1 LALQTVCWS
10 TAGSQIFGVHHT
22 AAGLPRWCIL
32 GCSAISLD
40 SIHWMSVAVTPHT
53 HTFNNQ
59 DHLRTLSRV
68 LLAGAKSPSVKNPL
82 LRADGVAQ
90 VVDCPP
96 SMQEALS
103 SNATTAKKKTK
114 KKNHHST
121 LNKWSKVTL
130 PLQEKSV
137 TACQGSG
144 GPLSTHGTVSKCRL
158 QPTNPCSCSLQWGA
172 GWGAHSPPRQS
183 CASFM
188 RPAEALRCKNAC
200 FTVCAILG

>member
-103 SNATTAKKKTK
+103 SNSTTAKKKK
-114 KKNHHST
+114 KKEKPPLHSQQVVKSHT
-121 LNKWSKVTL
+121 ATSREACHSLSRVRGPPQYSWHC
-130 PLQEKSV
+130 LQMQTPAYK
-137 TACQGSG
+137 
-144 GPLSTHGTVSKCRL
+144 
-158 QPTNPCSCSLQWGA
+158 SLQLQFAVGCRV
-172 GWGAHSPPRQS
+172 GGTQPSKTELCILHE
-183 CASFM
+183 AS
-188 RPAEALRCKNAC
+188 RGS
-200 FTVCAILG
+200 TV